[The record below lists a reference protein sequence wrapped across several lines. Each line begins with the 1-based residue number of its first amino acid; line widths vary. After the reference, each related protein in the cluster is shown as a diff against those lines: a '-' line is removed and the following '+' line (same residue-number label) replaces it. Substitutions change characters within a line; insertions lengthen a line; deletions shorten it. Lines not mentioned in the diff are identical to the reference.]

1 MSQDAD
7 NLYIARTKAVAG
19 CFSMFLLMFGLT
31 FTPLFS
37 PRVRTCL
44 PKGYFSRCC
53 LHWNLLCWFRCITS
67 SSEKERGWAKAFS
80 TPWFTILFAALLFIQ
95 LILPLILGL
104 RQTEAWVT
112 SQISLSSYALW
123 LSTLTLIFIA
133 PVYEEIV
140 FRGCLFNAFQYW
152 FNNKTAVVSG
162 GIGHFCHHAYA
173 VCGSTDVADVVS
185 CVAGFDHRQ
194 TEKQRPVDAD
204 HAAYSDERDGYCSAN
219 GSPDVTT

>member
-1 MSQDAD
+1 MPTTC
-7 NLYIARTKAVAG
+7 I
-19 CFSMFLLMFGLT
+19 
-31 FTPLFS
+31 S
-37 PRVRTCL
+37 PDQ
-44 PKGYFSRCC
+44 
-53 LHWNLLCWFRCITS
+53 S
-67 SSEKERGWAKAFS
+67 SSWLLFNVFTDVWSHVYPVVFPRESGPACQRATFPAVVCIGICCAGSAVLLLLQKKRGAGQGIFNAR
-80 TPWFTILFAALLFIQ
+80 WFTILFAALLFIQ

-173 VCGSTDVADVVS
+173 VCGFTYVADVVS

>member
-7 NLYIARTKAVAG
+7 NLYIAGDQSSSWLLFNV
-19 CFSMFLLMFGLT
+19 LLMFGLT

-67 SSEKERGWAKAFS
+67 SSEKRGLGKGIFNAV
-80 TPWFTILFAALLFIQ
+80 WFTILFAALLFIQ

-152 FNNKTAVVSG
+152 FNNKTRLSSVVVSV
-162 GIGHFCHHAYA
+162 ILP
-173 VCGSTDVADVVS
+173 S
-185 CVAGFDHRQ
+185 CIRSMWIYVR
-194 TEKQRPVDAD
+194 
-204 HAAYSDERDGYCSAN
+204 C
-219 GSPDVTT
+219 